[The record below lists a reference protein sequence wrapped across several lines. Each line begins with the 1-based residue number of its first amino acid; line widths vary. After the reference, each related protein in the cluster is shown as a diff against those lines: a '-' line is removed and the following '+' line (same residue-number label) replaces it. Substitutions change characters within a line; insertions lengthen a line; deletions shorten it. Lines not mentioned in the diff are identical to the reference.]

1 MRDEPLKIKLF
12 NTLSRKKEELI
23 PINGKSV
30 SFYSCGQTVY
40 EAVHVGNAKTYIVW
54 DLLVRTLK
62 HFGYDVKHV
71 QNFTDVGHLT
81 DDADSGQDKIAKKA
95 EELKEH
101 PMELVDREIFQ
112 YNEFMDQINVNRP
125 NLAPRATAHITEM
138 IDLVI
143 TLIDKNHGYVHE
155 GSVYYDIETFPEY
168 GKLAKLDLDNLR
180 AGARI
185 DVIKGKKNP
194 GDFALWINAPKA
206 HIMQYTS
213 PWGKGYPGWHL
224 ECSVMAMKYLGET
237 IDIHAGGIDHI
248 PVHHTNEIAQSE
260 GATGKKFANIWMH
273 SEFITI
279 NGAKM
284 SKSKKNFV
292 PLEELIIEMG
302 SGPARMTLMQFHYRT
317 QADFSMKQARSI
329 KKRYNRLIRNYHLGL
344 QYLVS
349 KNIELIRDSIEQES
363 KIMINFNK
371 ALADDLNTP
380 VAIAQINT
388 NSNRIE
394 QSIKNQDDE
403 ALVSLIKEF
412 EIMMDVLGIPIVT
425 ILSQEIEQVTD
436 LLKLRAELKKEGNL
450 EASDQIRAY
459 LQSNKYVIQDQ
470 PDGSANWY
478 NATLS

>member
-1 MRDEPLKIKLF
+1 MREEPIKIKLF
-12 NTLSRKKEELI
+12 NTLSRKKEELF
-23 PINGKSV
+23 PITNNSV
-30 SFYSCGQTVY
+30 NFYSCGQTVY
-40 EAVHVGNAKTYIVW
+40 EVVHVGNAKTYIVW

-62 HFGYDVKHV
+62 HFGYKVKHV

-101 PMELVDREIFQ
+101 PMELVDRQITN
-112 YNEFMDQINVNRP
+112 YYEFMDQINVNRP

-138 IDLVI
+138 IDLVE
-143 TLIDKNHGYVHE
+143 TLINKDHGYLHE
-155 GSVYYDIETFPEY
+155 GSVYYDIASYPDY
-168 GKLAKLDLDNLR
+168 GKLAKLDMDNLK

-185 DVIKGKKNP
+185 AVIEGKKNP
-194 GDFALWINAPKA
+194 GDFALWIKAPKD
-206 HIMQYTS
+206 HIMQYSS

-248 PVHHTNEIAQSE
+248 PIHHTNEIAQSE
-260 GATGKKFANIWMH
+260 GATGKKFSNIWMH

-292 PLEELIIEMG
+292 TLEELIVEIG

-329 KKRYNRLIRNYHLGL
+329 RKRYNRLIRNYHLGL
-344 QYLVS
+344 QYIAI
-349 KNIELIRDSIEQES
+349 KDIELTKDVPVEES

-394 QSIKNQDDE
+394 QSIKNNDDE
-403 ALVSLIKEF
+403 NLILLIKEL

-425 ILSQEIEQVTD
+425 LDAKEIFQVNG
-436 LLKLRAELKKEGNL
+436 LLNLRRELKKEGNL
-450 EASDQIRAY
+450 KASDQIRAY
-459 LQSNKYVIQDQ
+459 LQTNKYVIQDQ
-470 PDGSANWY
+470 QDGSPNWY
-478 NATLS
+478 KSTLS